1 MQLGQCPLK
10 GRFYFQLYSAI
21 KLVFRLYGYKK
32 SGYMMI
38 DPDGEDGEDPFQV
51 YCDMDLIPGRGVT
64 MVTHTNAGIAID
76 VRGCDDPGC
85 FSHGLDY
92 QGVSM
97 NQIKGLIDRSIHCQ
111 QYIRYDCFDSK
122 LLKDGTAWWV
132 SRDGRRQ
139 TYWGGAAP
147 GSGMCACGMQG
158 NCDNP
163 NEVCNCDSDEEKQ
176 LFDEGFIVDKVCDF
190 DIVYII

>member
-1 MQLGQCPLK
+1 
-10 GRFYFQLYSAI
+10 
-21 KLVFRLYGYKK
+21 
-32 SGYMMI
+32 
-38 DPDGEDGEDPFQV
+38 
-51 YCDMDLIPGRGVT
+51 
-64 MVTHTNAGIAID
+64 
-76 VRGCDDPGC
+76 
-85 FSHGLDY
+85 
-92 QGVSM
+92 M
-97 NQIKGLIDRSIHCQ
+97 NQIKGLINRSIHCQ

-139 TYWGGAAP
+139 TYWGGAAI

-176 LFDEGFIVDKVCDF
+176 LFDEGYIVDKVCNMSHIDRLNSGIFRIF
-190 DIVYII
+190 DPWESNLNLKFRF